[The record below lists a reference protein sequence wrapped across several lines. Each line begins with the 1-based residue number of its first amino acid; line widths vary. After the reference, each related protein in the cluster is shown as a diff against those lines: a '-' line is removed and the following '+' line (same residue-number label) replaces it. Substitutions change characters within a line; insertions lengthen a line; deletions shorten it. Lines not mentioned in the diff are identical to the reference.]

1 MKQKYF
7 KPRKIRIKFNHQKK
21 GAKFNMALERL
32 EALTSLQTTDGLVVA
47 QKVVSSSTNGSLET
61 YYFSYLID
69 TRERIIISD
78 EVRSHLKSLEI
89 EDIVIKTLEFSL
101 TID

>member
-1 MKQKYF
+1 
-7 KPRKIRIKFNHQKK
+7 
-21 GAKFNMALERL
+21 MALERL

-47 QKVVSSSTNGSLET
+47 QKVVSSSINGSLEN

-69 TRERIIISD
+69 TRKRIIISD

-89 EDIVIKTLEFSL
+89 EDIVIKTLELSL
-101 TID
+101 TINSKNLDLYGLNT

>member
-1 MKQKYF
+1 
-7 KPRKIRIKFNHQKK
+7 
-21 GAKFNMALERL
+21 MALERL

-47 QKVVSSSTNGSLET
+47 QKVVSSSINGSLEN

-69 TRERIIISD
+69 TRKRIIISD

-101 TID
+101 TINSKNLDLYGLNT

>member
-1 MKQKYF
+1 
-7 KPRKIRIKFNHQKK
+7 
-21 GAKFNMALERL
+21 MALERL

-47 QKVVSSSTNGSLET
+47 QKVVSSSTDGSLET

-69 TRERIIISD
+69 TRKRIIISD

-101 TID
+101 TIDSKNLDTGGLNI

>member
-1 MKQKYF
+1 
-7 KPRKIRIKFNHQKK
+7 
-21 GAKFNMALERL
+21 MALERL

-47 QKVVSSSTNGSLET
+47 QKVVSSSINGSLET

-69 TRERIIISD
+69 TRKRIIISD

-101 TID
+101 TINSKNLDLYGLNT